1 MTIYDFVEVGTC
13 CFDTLIEKA
22 DDNTKGLSIEPIK
35 MYQDMLPDKPN
46 VHKVN
51 AAFVAEEDF
60 GEGNINFYY
69 IPKKIINENGLGE
82 WLIGCNT
89 VGKPH
94 DFHTNYYPDPQK
106 WHLTEDKTKL
116 KTYNLLDLGLVTV
129 DNVKCIT
136 FVNLVNEYKI
146 GYIKYLKVDT
156 EGYDCK
162 IVNAVLDHFGDK
174 ENCPDEIFY
183 ESNSHSDPKEIALLS
198 RRLQLLGYKLII
210 TQFDTSA
217 KKKP

>member
-1 MTIYDFVEVGTC
+1 MIVYDFVEVGTC

-22 DDNTKGLSIEPIK
+22 NDNTIGLSIEPLK
-35 MYQDMLPDKPN
+35 TYQDMLPDKPN

-51 AAFVAEEDF
+51 VAFVADEDF
-60 GEGNINFYY
+60 GEGSIDFYH
-69 IPKKIINENGLGE
+69 IPMKVIKEERLGE
-82 WLIGCNT
+82 WLKGCNT

-94 DFHTNYYPDPQK
+94 DFHTNYYHSPPE
-106 WHLTEDKTKL
+106 WHSTADKTKL

-129 DNVKCIT
+129 DNVKCMT
-136 FVNLVNEYKI
+136 FTNLVDEYKI
-146 GYIKYLKVDT
+146 GYIKYLKIDT

-162 IVNAVLDHFGDK
+162 IVNAVLDYFGDK

-183 ESNSHSDPKEIALLS
+183 ESNSHSNPKEIALLS

-210 TQFDTSA
+210 TQFDTLA

>member
-1 MTIYDFVEVGTC
+1 MISYDFVEVGTC

-51 AAFVAEEDF
+51 VAFVSDEDF
-60 GEGNINFYY
+60 GEGRVNFYY
-69 IPKKIINENGLGE
+69 VHDDVINEYKLGI
-82 WLIGCNT
+82 WLRGCNT

-94 DFHTNYYPDPQK
+94 DFHTKYYYNPAE
-106 WHLTEDKTKL
+106 WHLTEDKSKFQ
-116 KTYNLLDLGLVTV
+116 TYNLLDLGLVTV
-129 DNVKCIT
+129 DNVKCMT
-136 FVNLVNEYKI
+136 FTNLVDEYEI

-162 IVNAVLDHFGDK
+162 IVNAVLDYFGDK

-210 TQFDTSA
+210 TQFDTLA